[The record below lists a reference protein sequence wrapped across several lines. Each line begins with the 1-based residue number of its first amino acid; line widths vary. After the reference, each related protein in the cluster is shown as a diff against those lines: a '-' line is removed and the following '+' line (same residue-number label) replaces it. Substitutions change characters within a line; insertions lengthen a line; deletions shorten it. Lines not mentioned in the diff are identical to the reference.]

1 MTDSSDWCWIV
12 QSSDPCVKAMTE
24 ETEEGKKVAR
34 GGGKKYVAVFRRK
47 ANADVVVDSLFW

>member
-1 MTDSSDWCWIV
+1 MT
-12 QSSDPCVKAMTE
+12 

-47 ANADVVVDSLFW
+47 ANEEIAADNLFW

>member
-1 MTDSSDWCWIV
+1 VYVVVSQD
-12 QSSDPCVKAMTE
+12 SDPCVKAMTE

-47 ANADVVVDSLFW
+47 ANEDVAIDNIFW